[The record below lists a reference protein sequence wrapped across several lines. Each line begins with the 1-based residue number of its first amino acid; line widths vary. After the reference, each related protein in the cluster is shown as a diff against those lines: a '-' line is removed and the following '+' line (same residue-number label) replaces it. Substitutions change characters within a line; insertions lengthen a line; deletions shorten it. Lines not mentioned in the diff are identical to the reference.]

1 MRAGTVIIGT
11 GQAGFQTAASLRSE
25 GYADPITLIGEEPH
39 IPYNRPPLSKG
50 FVLGTQDAESIELR
64 PVNFYKTHQINL
76 LCGERVVGISR
87 AEKQIEIAS
96 GGNLSYDSLV
106 LAVGASN
113 RRLPV
118 PGGDLEGVL
127 YLRSLA
133 EAIFIKKRIEE
144 SQRIVVIGGGFIGL
158 ELAAVASALGKSVT
172 VIEALPRV
180 MARVVAPIISEFFRE
195 LHTSRNVKILCGATV
210 KEIRGT
216 NGHVSEVVVS
226 DGSTHAADLVLVGIG
241 VVPNIELARESGLAV
256 SNGIAVN
263 EYLETEDKNI
273 FAIGDCAE
281 YPNAFAGGRVRLES
295 VQNAADQAQCVAM
308 TIAGHRTK
316 YNSLP
321 WFWTDQYEIKLQMAG
336 ISAGHDRVVTR
347 GNAEARKL
355 SVFYFRDGKLIAVDS
370 INRPADH
377 MIGRKLIASGAKLTP
392 EECADESV
400 DLKRIPTDPYVH

>member
-1 MRAGTVIIGT
+1 MRAGTVIVGT

-144 SQRIVVIGGGFIGL
+144 SQRIVVVGGGFIGL

-216 NGHVSEVVVS
+216 NGHVNEVVVS
-226 DGSTHAADLVLVGIG
+226 DGSVHAADLVLVGIG
-241 VVPNIELARESGLAV
+241 VVPNVELARDAGLAI

-308 TIAGHRTK
+308 TIAGKRTK

-370 INRPADH
+370 INRPVDH